1 MPDIALIQE
10 PYLAHS
16 HLPGIP
22 PTSKTFQ
29 STSQQAVIIYNGP
42 LSPLLTSQTQ
52 HSVTIKLETTTGH
65 LQITNVYFPPSEELD
80 PLLIEISTVV
90 RKGNNQI
97 LLAGDFNASS
107 PLWGARVENVRGK
120 MVLEYAMTNR
130 LSIINTSDSPPT
142 FRTIRAE
149 GWPDLT
155 MVSSQLANQMS
166 EWHVMD
172 IPSLSDHRIISYLI
186 GAQLT
191 YTLKQ
196 RFLNLLRPYVGQ
208 LIFNFQA
215 SNTVDGLDDA
225 YRHLIGTLTS
235 AAKQTYK
242 KKTPSQKKELSWWN
256 DKLTANRRSRV
267 RALRRLAQSETD
279 SIQRDQKM
287 QTKSELKL
295 SVDDKSVKP
304 VTRSGR
310 TVTPPDRLA
319 YIKAL

>member
-1 MPDIALIQE
+1 
-10 PYLAHS
+10 
-16 HLPGIP
+16 
-22 PTSKTFQ
+22 
-29 STSQQAVIIYNGP
+29 
-42 LSPLLTSQTQ
+42 
-52 HSVTIKLETTTGH
+52 
-65 LQITNVYFPPSEELD
+65 
-80 PLLIEISTVV
+80 
-90 RKGNNQI
+90 
-97 LLAGDFNASS
+97 
-107 PLWGARVENVRGK
+107 

-172 IPSLSDHRIISYLI
+172 ILSLSDHRIISYLM

-196 RFLNLLRPYVGQ
+196 RFKTAYGGHQKFLNLLRPYVGQ

-215 SNTVDGLDDA
+215 SNTIDGLDDA

-256 DKLTANRRSRV
+256 DKLTANRSRV

-287 QTKSELKL
+287 QTYKKALAQYKLQIIKAKSDSWQEHCSRIPEIFGKIQKIAAGKVFRPTQLTANVAPDAPNTRNIL
-295 SVDDKSVKP
+295 SVILKTVFPSDDPANDSE
-304 VTRSGR
+304 THTLIR
-310 TVTPPDRLA
+310 TQFQEKFWSSKNGDYLPPTIEEVDLNHKWFGKEKGTGAGWPRQYNTQGIA
-319 YIKAL
+319 